1 MKKIKKQI
9 ITAALSLALL
19 TSMTPTVAFANENYT
34 AQLVMEVTSDAGE
47 FPASG
52 DQVKV
57 SLYMQNAGWAQ
68 KQKGTGWGGGLISL
82 TYDSTVLQYVDF
94 AEEKIVS
101 DAFDDITEHNVD
113 HGATSEILWLGMN
126 RQLSDEVSFTNQKT
140 KLAEVIFVVKEDL
153 PQNLDNVLEFS
164 YPQKFDFLFG
174 DLDKPDQQVP
184 GLESAAITPVLHNKV
199 KFDTTAPTVT
209 LDGSTQTT
217 FYYSPVKA
225 EIKDTS
231 GVRSVTLDG
240 KALASPYTISKS
252 GTLVVTDK
260 TGNSTTTK
268 IVIDDAAYLAAK
280 TAIEKLP
287 ETIGEKDQSL
297 IAAARKAV
305 EAVTD
310 KTAKGKLDIAR
321 LEKAEAA
328 LGALQKEKAALL
340 QELAGTKFTIS
351 LKQEHITPIKDLRA
365 KVDQL
370 TKKGAVFTTEEL
382 KALTLA
388 EADLTALQSRSQ
400 KVHDAINAL
409 PEKDKV
415 LWGHKASLE
424 EIKKQMPELL
434 QLGDHFSESEQ
445 KKVADAGT
453 ALDEIQAAANQLKAE
468 MEALP
473 DQVDGNSQN
482 LLNEL
487 EKKMTALR
495 SRGYPVD
502 EATMG
507 KTAMDRYNTFKAAV
521 NKETPSEPASPAEQ
535 PTTSAASAAPSAAS
549 PIMQTGDASNLPA
562 LIASMV
568 LFGAAAFFTGR
579 KRKNDL

>member
-1 MKKIKKQI
+1 
-9 ITAALSLALL
+9 
-19 TSMTPTVAFANENYT
+19 MTPAVAFADENYT

-47 FPASG
+47 FPVSG
-52 DQVKV
+52 DRVKV

-68 KQKGTGWGGGLISL
+68 KQKGTGWGCGLISF

-94 AEEKIVS
+94 VEEKIVS
-101 DAFDDITEHNVD
+101 DAFDDITEHNIN
-113 HGATSEILWLGMN
+113 HGTTSEILWMGMN
-126 RQLSDEVSFTNQKT
+126 GQLADEVSFTNQKT
-140 KLAEVIFVVKEDL
+140 KLADIIFVVKENL
-153 PQNLDNVLEFS
+153 PQNLDNVLNFS
-164 YPQKFDFLFG
+164 YPEAFDFVFG

-184 GLESAAITPVLHNKV
+184 GIESATITPVLHNKV

-209 LDGSTQTT
+209 LDGGTQTT

-231 GVRSVTLDG
+231 GVRSVTLDSDVLS
-240 KALASPYTISKS
+240 APYAISKS

-287 ETIGEKDQSL
+287 ETVGEKDQSS
-297 IAAARKAV
+297 ITAARKAV
-305 EAVTD
+305 NAVTD

-328 LGALQKEKAALL
+328 LSALQKEKATLL
-340 QELAGTKFTIS
+340 QELADAKFTIS
-351 LKQEHITPIKDLRA
+351 LKQEHVEEIKDFRA

-370 TKKGAVFTTEEL
+370 TKKGAVFTSEEL
-382 KALTLA
+382 KTLTLA
-388 EADLTALQSRSQ
+388 EADLTALQNRS
-400 KVHDAINAL
+400 KKIHDAIAAL

-415 LWGHKASLE
+415 LWGNKASLE

-434 QLGDHFSESEQ
+434 QLGDHFSEAEQ
-445 KKVADAGT
+445 KKVADTGT
-453 ALDEIQAAANQLKAE
+453 ALDEIQTSANQLKAE

-473 DQVDGNSQN
+473 DQPDGNSKN
-482 LLNEL
+482 VLDAL
-487 EKKMTALR
+487 EKKITALR
-495 SRGYPVD
+495 SHGYPVD
-502 EATMG
+502 ESTMG
-507 KTAMDRYNTFKAAV
+507 QAAMERYKAFKAAV
-521 NKETPSEPASPAEQ
+521 NNETPSEPSSPAEQ
-535 PTTSAASAAPSAAS
+535 PAASAAPAAPSTAS
-549 PIMQTGDASNLPA
+549 PIMQTGDISNLPA
-562 LIASMV
+562 WIASMI
-568 LFGAAAFFTGR
+568 LFGTAAFFANK